1 MVSSDIIRGY
11 VEFGTLSETQLKSI
25 AAIASESKLKIGDII
40 FHEGKPA
47 ASLYLLMDGKVEL
60 YYVVEETMFN
70 VKKEF
75 GVGEI
80 KPGELFGLSALFEP
94 YKYETTAKAV
104 QEGRLLSIEGLDLRK
119 LMDKDKDLAY
129 LLMQQIARIL
139 NHKLQTTRA
148 ELSATRTVV

>member
-11 VEFGTLSETQLKSI
+11 VEFGTLNESQLKSI
-25 AAIASESKLKIGDII
+25 AAITSEVKLKPGDII

-47 ASLYLLMDGKVEL
+47 SALYLLTAGKVEL
-60 YYVVEETMFN
+60 YYVVEETIFN
-70 VKKEF
+70 VSKEF

-94 YKYETTAKAV
+94 YRYETTAKV
-104 QEGRLLSIEGLDLRK
+104 IHEGVMLCIDGLDLRK
-119 LMDKDKDLAY
+119 LMEKDKDLAL
-129 LLMQQIARIL
+129 LLMQQMVRIL

-148 ELSATRTVV
+148 ELASTRTVA